1 MHYRD
6 RFADLSNTLLETRPS
21 IFLPSKLSL
30 VFPSGLFTHVLHP
43 QQNYTNYS
51 RRHTVSKCQVSGLG
65 HYNSYLKFQN
75 ARTVIYRECKGEHSS
90 FLIQIFQPFFFC
102 FANQSQAFRQ
112 ANLAYEV
119 LANPVI
125 IPTCVRYPHQPD
137 VDSAAHVTRLSSQ
150 ATFSVSLLLIV
161 SKPVGRVPLIWLNS
175 RLEGT

>member
-90 FLIQIFQPFFFC
+90 FLIQIFQPFFF
-102 FANQSQAFRQ
+102 FFFRQ
-112 ANLAYEV
+112 PVPGIPASEPCIRSVGKPRDNSHLRSISPSAGCRFCCTRNTSLVSGHV
-119 LANPVI
+119 L
-125 IPTCVRYPHQPD
+125 R
-137 VDSAAHVTRLSSQ
+137 
-150 ATFSVSLLLIV
+150 
-161 SKPVGRVPLIWLNS
+161 
-175 RLEGT
+175 